1 MKSINSIEGQDR
13 ELLTH
18 EETLKL
24 IEEAQSGDKSAVEV
38 LVLKNIALVK
48 SIVKKFLNRGYEY
61 EDLLQIGTIGLMKSI
76 QNYDHN
82 YNVRFSTYAVP
93 MIMGEIKR
101 FVRDDGMIKVSRSL
115 KELAGK
121 AMYAKERLKII
132 HNREPTIQEIAQE
145 IGSTPEEVI
154 HALESGRPIASI
166 YDVIY
171 EDDDNP
177 ILMIDRIAS
186 QDNYVSNVI
195 DKVTLKEALDKL
207 GQRERTIIIMRYFQ
221 DKTQSDIAKVLGI
234 SQVQVSRIEK
244 KVLAKL
250 REML

>member
-1 MKSINSIEGQDR
+1 MQRK
-13 ELLTH
+13 
-18 EETLKL
+18 
-24 IEEAQSGDKSAVEV
+24 
-38 LVLKNIALVK
+38 
-48 SIVKKFLNRGYEY
+48 
-61 EDLLQIGTIGLMKSI
+61 DL
-76 QNYDHN
+76 
-82 YNVRFSTYAVP
+82 
-93 MIMGEIKR
+93 
-101 FVRDDGMIKVSRSL
+101 RS
-115 KELAGK
+115 
-121 AMYAKERLKII
+121 YII
-132 HNREPTIQEIAQE
+132 IEPTIQEIAQE

>member
-82 YNVRFSTYAVP
+82 YNKIFNIRCTNDN
-93 MIMGEIKR
+93 GKR
-101 FVRDDGMIKVSRSL
+101 
-115 KELAGK
+115 
-121 AMYAKERLKII
+121 
-132 HNREPTIQEIAQE
+132 
-145 IGSTPEEVI
+145 
-154 HALESGRPIASI
+154 
-166 YDVIY
+166 
-171 EDDDNP
+171 
-177 ILMIDRIAS
+177 
-186 QDNYVSNVI
+186 
-195 DKVTLKEALDKL
+195 
-207 GQRERTIIIMRYFQ
+207 
-221 DKTQSDIAKVLGI
+221 
-234 SQVQVSRIEK
+234 
-244 KVLAKL
+244 
-250 REML
+250 